1 MEGRSVCLI
10 STVPCYPS
18 VHGCV
23 HVGSGRPLISQV
35 NKKRGCEAFLAF
47 VYELKAHRWPTRMR
61 KFLSIEPRR
70 LSAHIHRWPVTLKDI
85 NLDEWPVLAVSM
97 HEHDLLLI

>member
-47 VYELKAHRWPTRMR
+47 VYELKAHRC
-61 KFLSIEPRR
+61 
-70 LSAHIHRWPVTLKDI
+70 
-85 NLDEWPVLAVSM
+85 VLAIV
-97 HEHDLLLI
+97 HLLQWEVTKALAPVMTFIQLL